1 VRPAD
6 TLFSAP
12 LFGGAGPRWF
22 TIAAHR
28 PFLDDLAHA
37 LDAAFGGGGPEA
49 LAEAVVF
56 TPTRRAARALAEAFV
71 RTAGGRAVLLPQIR
85 ALGDLDEGEPP
96 FEPGEL
102 ALDLPPAISPLRR
115 RFELARLVA
124 AHAHLFERPLDA
136 SGALE
141 LADALA
147 SFLDSVQ
154 IEEVAD
160 PARVETLVEG
170 DLAKHW
176 RRSADF
182 LAIATKAWPARLAE
196 LGLLDVNARRIAL
209 LRALSE
215 QWRTK
220 PPQRPL
226 VVAGIT
232 NAAPAMAALLQ
243 AAAEAPRGC
252 VVLPGLDLDLAE
264 DAWRQVSDAHPQD
277 GLKRLLAQAGVARED
292 VRPWPSPESLAE
304 ASRARAR
311 RRVVN
316 EALRPADATADWLNT
331 IAKLRAQGQRDGV
344 DPIAQGLEGLSL
356 VAARAEDETA
366 EVCALL
372 LRETLETPGRTA
384 ALITPDTALGRRVS
398 AHLARWDVAVDSS
411 AGASLAELSVGVLV
425 GLVARAVA
433 EPLEPA
439 TLLAIAKHP
448 RVRLGLE
455 PDVLARAR
463 RRLERRGLRGARPKS
478 WDELAARLAP
488 RPQEDAAEVAPQAEE
503 ALAMLQ
509 ALRGALEHALAPF
522 QVGYAPAAAAGR
534 ALAEALERL
543 AHDARERTGELWAG
557 SDGESAA
564 ELLAG
569 LMQEGDALPDCTPA
583 AFAQVMR
590 SLLTAQ
596 AVRAGGATHPRL
608 RILGLIEARLIGA
621 DRLILA
627 GLEEGVWPKPA
638 ETDPLLSRPMRAQLG
653 LPSPERRIGS
663 AAHDFA
669 QAACAR
675 EVVLVT
681 GERRGGQPA
690 VMSRWLWRL
699 RTLAK
704 GAGLD
709 LPRRD
714 EAVTWARALA
724 APPAE
729 PPPSLRPAVRPAPR
743 PPLEAR
749 PTQFSVTEVEKL
761 VRDPYAVY
769 ARKIL
774 GLRQIERPDERIEAR
789 ARGTAIHTAFERF
802 AEAWGRF
809 DGEEPGEVFARLYMQ
824 ALRDQGAPDSLLA
837 REQVLAGRAGQ
848 WVAELER
855 ERRGAAR
862 DILVERE
869 GRIRVGDTV
878 LTARADRI
886 ELTGRGAH
894 VLDFKTGR
902 VPTDKEVRTDFA
914 PQLTLTAAI
923 LMNGGFEGLGAA
935 TPGDLVYLQVNG
947 RRPPGKAEVRVAA
960 VEAEAAATAALAGFE
975 QLMRRY
981 ADPDTPYV
989 SRIAPRF
996 VAEQVSDF
1004 DHLARVREWS
1014 AADEEGEE

>member
-1 VRPAD
+1 MSGAPV
-6 TLFSAP
+6 LFE
-12 LFGGAGPRWF
+12 GALWGDPGPRWF
-22 TIAAHR
+22 TVAAHR
-28 PFLDDLAHA
+28 PLLDDLAYA
-37 LDAAFGGGGPEA
+37 LDQAFSGGGPEA

-56 TPTRRAARALAEAFV
+56 TPTRRAARELAEAFV
-71 RTAGGRAVLLPQIR
+71 RGAHGRALLLPQIR

-96 FEPGEL
+96 FESGEL
-102 ALDLPPAISPLRR
+102 AIDIPPAISPLRR
-115 RFELARLVA
+115 RFELARLTA
-124 AHAHLFERPLDA
+124 ANSHMFARPLDA
-136 SGALE
+136 ASALE

-160 PARVETLVEG
+160 PTRVEQLVEG
-170 DLAKHW
+170 DMARHW

-182 LAIATKAWPARLAE
+182 LAIATKAWPARLDE
-196 LGLLDVNARRIAL
+196 LGLLDVNARRIRL
-209 LRALSE
+209 LRALAG
-215 QWRTK
+215 QWRDR

-226 VVAGIT
+226 VIAGIT
-232 NAAPAMAALLQ
+232 NAAPAMVALLA
-243 AAAEAPRGC
+243 AAAEAPQGC

-264 DAWRQVSDAHPQD
+264 DAWRQISDAHPQH
-277 GLKRLLAQAGVARED
+277 GLKRLLEQAGVSRDA
-292 VRPWPSPESLAE
+292 VRPWPAPESLADK
-304 ASRARAR
+304 ARARAR

-316 EALRPADATADWLNT
+316 EALRPADATADWLKT
-331 IAKLRAQGQRDGV
+331 IAELRRQGERDGV
-344 DPIAQGLEGLSL
+344 DPIAVGLEGLSL
-356 VAARAEDETA
+356 VTARAEEETA
-366 EVCALL
+366 EACALL

-398 AHLARWDVAVDSS
+398 AHLARWDVAVDTS
-411 AGASLAELSVGVLV
+411 AGAPLAELGAGVLV

-448 RVRLGLE
+448 RVRLGL
-455 PDVLARAR
+455 DADTLARAR
-463 RRLERRGLRGARPKS
+463 RRLERRGLRGARPRN

-488 RPQEDAAEVAPQAEE
+488 RANEDAATVEPLAAEAE
-503 ALAMLQ
+503 ALLAG
-509 ALRGALEHALAPF
+509 LRRALEHAGAPF
-522 QVGYAPAAAAGR
+522 AEGFASAAIAAR
-534 ALAEALERL
+534 VLAEALEQL
-543 AHDARERTGELWAG
+543 GDDGAGRTGELWAG
-557 SDGESAA
+557 GDGEAAA
-564 ELLAG
+564 ELMAG
-569 LMQEGDALPDCTPA
+569 LMQEGDALPECTPQ

-590 SLLTAQ
+590 SLLTSQ

-621 DRLILA
+621 DRLVLA
-627 GLEEGVWPKPA
+627 GLEEGVWPRPA

-663 AAHDFA
+663 SAHDFA
-669 QAACAR
+669 QAACAP

-681 GERRGGQPA
+681 SERRGGQPV

-699 RTLAK
+699 RTLSK
-704 GAGLD
+704 GAGLE

-714 EAVTWARALA
+714 EATAWARSLA
-724 APPAE
+724 APP
-729 PPPSLRPAVRPAPR
+729 PVSPPSLRPAPR
-743 PPLEAR
+743 PGPKPPKAAR

-769 ARKIL
+769 ARKVL
-774 GLRQIERPDERIEAR
+774 GLRQLERPDERIEAR
-789 ARGTAIHTAFERF
+789 ARGTAIHAAFERF
-802 AEAWGRF
+802 SQMWGRF
-809 DGEEPGEVFARLYMQ
+809 EDQAPGEVFAQFYMQ
-824 ALRDQGAPDSLLA
+824 ALRDQGAPDGLLA
-837 REQVLAGRAGQ
+837 REEVLAGRAGA

-862 DILVERE
+862 EVLVERD
-869 GRIRVGDTV
+869 GRIQVGDTV
-878 LTARADRI
+878 LTCRADRI
-886 ELTGRGAH
+886 EITGQGVH

-935 TPGDLVYLQVNG
+935 RPGDLVYLQVNG

-960 VEAEAAATAALAGFE
+960 VDSEAAAASALAGFE
-975 QLMRRY
+975 GLMQRY

-996 VAEQVSDF
+996 VAEQISDY